1 MGAARFPFF
10 QSLTRSFWYSTGM
23 PKYVSRKH
31 EPIDFWFGF
40 AFRLLPI
47 IGMLLLLM
55 LMGVSAVLGLTF
67 YELLGL
73 LF

>member
-1 MGAARFPFF
+1 MGAAHFPFL
-10 QSLTRSFWYSTGM
+10 QSWTKSFWYSTGM

-31 EPIDFWFGF
+31 EPLEFWFGF
-40 AFRLLPI
+40 ILRMIPL

-55 LMGVSAVLGLTF
+55 LMGVSAVLGVTF
-67 YELLGL
+67 YELIDL